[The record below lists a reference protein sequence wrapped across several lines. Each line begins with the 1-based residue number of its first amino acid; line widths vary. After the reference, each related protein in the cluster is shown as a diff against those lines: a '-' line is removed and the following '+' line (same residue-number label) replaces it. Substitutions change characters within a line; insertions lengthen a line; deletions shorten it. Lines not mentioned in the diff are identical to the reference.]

1 MNWLAQALRSSIGKK
16 LIMAITGLSFCA
28 FLAVHLAG
36 NLIIYKGGD
45 SFNRYAEN
53 LHSLGVLLTVAEFGL
68 LFFALVHAG
77 TGLLLFFENRRSRP
91 VPYAVKKSAG
101 GQSLASASMPYTGLL
116 VLAFV
121 IVHLMNFTFADKT
134 GTTIFEIAS
143 AKFQN
148 PLYVFLY
155 TAGMVIVAIHVSH
168 GFWSAFQTIGAN
180 HPKYFSMIK
189 SAGVA
194 FSIIIGIGFGL
205 LPIYISVW
213 F

>member
-1 MNWLAQALRSSIGKK
+1 MNSLAQTLRSSIGKK
-16 LIMAITGLSFCA
+16 LIMAVTGLSFCG

-36 NLIIYKGGD
+36 NLILYKGAA
-45 SFNRYAEN
+45 SFNRYAEG
-53 LHSLGVLLTVAEFGL
+53 LHSLGALLTVAELGL
-68 LFFALVHAG
+68 LIFAVAHAG

-101 GQSLASASMPYTGLL
+101 GQSFASATMPYTGLL

-121 IVHLMNFTFADKT
+121 IVHLIHFTFADKT
-134 GTTIFEIAS
+134 GTTIFDLAS

-155 TAGMVIVAIHVSH
+155 AVGMVIVAIHVRH
-168 GFWSAFQTIGAN
+168 GLWSAFQTVGAN
-180 HPKYFSMIK
+180 HPKYFQAMRF
-189 SAGVA
+189 AGLA
-194 FSIIIGIGFGL
+194 FSVLMGIGFGL
-205 LPIYISVW
+205 LPIYITVR